1 MAVIEID
8 AYALGTVP
16 EEVARSV
23 ARAREWSAA
32 AVAVAPGDVAL
43 ASRLVRGTGLAVVA
57 VAGYPGAAYKP
68 AVRAIECSSAVKD
81 GAACV
86 DVCCRRSLLLAGDV
100 TGMRDELTECARA
113 ARAASPSV
121 VLRAMVPDG
130 VEPSPAALDALA
142 MAAAHSG
149 FDALVTWRTDLIPRE
164 RSGLTLKL
172 AMQSAAVEGFARVG
186 IRAE

>member
-1 MAVIEID
+1 MAVIEVD
-8 AYALGTVP
+8 AYALGTGP
-16 EEVARSV
+16 EEVARAV

-43 ASRLVRGTGLAVVA
+43 VSRLVRGTGLAVVA

-86 DVCCRRSLLLAGDV
+86 DVCCRRSLLVAGDLAG
-100 TGMRDELTECARA
+100 MREEFTECARA
-113 ARAASPSV
+113 ARAAGPDT

-130 VEPSPAALDALA
+130 VEPTAAALDALA
-142 MAAAHSG
+142 LAAAHSG
-149 FDALVTWRTDLIPRE
+149 FDAVVTWRAGLVPADAA
-164 RSGLTLKL
+164 GLTLKL
-172 AMQSAAVEGFARVG
+172 ARQASAVEGFARVG
-186 IRAE
+186 IELR